1 MIGERGCNLSGGQKL
16 RISLARAI
24 YSGADIFLLDDILSA
39 VDAHVAAF
47 LFFTTL
53 KQHLK
58 GKTVLLVTHALTFLP
73 HTDRIYIIE

>member
-1 MIGERGCNLSGGQKL
+1 M

-24 YSGADIFLLDDILSA
+24 YSGAYIFLLDDIIRA